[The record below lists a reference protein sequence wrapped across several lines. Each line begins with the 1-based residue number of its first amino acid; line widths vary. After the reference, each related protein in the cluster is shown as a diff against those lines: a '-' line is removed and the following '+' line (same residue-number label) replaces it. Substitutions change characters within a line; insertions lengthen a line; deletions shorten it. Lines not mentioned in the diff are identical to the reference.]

1 MKKIFQ
7 TIILGTICFS
17 FVSPVSAALTFC
29 VPVLVPTT
37 PARLQEHA
45 DCLKRVQE
53 SREEQEKINVQY
65 LKDQKEINE
74 QNKIE
79 EAKKQAEKE
88 QEFKINELKD
98 RIVQLQIQ
106 LLTLKLDLL
115 LNQSKK

>member
-1 MKKIFQ
+1 M
-7 TIILGTICFS
+7 
-17 FVSPVSAALTFC
+17 
-29 VPVLVPTT
+29 
-37 PARLQEHA
+37 
-45 DCLKRVQE
+45 
-53 SREEQEKINVQY
+53 QY